1 MMNNLRLYRPLPS
14 LLSMLVLVLAAGC
27 ATPSAA
33 PTVFDLGLLPVSS
46 QTASSA
52 VLPPLAL
59 AEPGGPAALES
70 PMMLYRLAYAN
81 DLQPRAFAQSRW
93 SMAPAQLLGQR
104 FKARLGQNASAV
116 ISAVD
121 GATNVPVVRI
131 ETDDFTQVFDTPTHS
146 VGLVTLRVAVFNG
159 RLLVAQKSFTQQR
172 PSASADAAGGARALA
187 DASDA
192 LISEVINWLGSLPLA
207 RR

>member
-1 MMNNLRLYRPLPS
+1 MRIFAAI
-14 LLSMLVLVLAAGC
+14 LLCFAVLLTTGC
-27 ATPSAA
+27 ATPAA
-33 PTVFDLGLLPVSS
+33 PPTVYDLGTLPPVSPGAKGVS
-46 QTASSA
+46 
-52 VLPPLAL
+52 LPPLAL
-59 AEPGGPAALES
+59 AEPGGPVALDS

-81 DLQPRAFAQSRW
+81 DLQPRAFTQSRW

-104 FKARLGQNASAV
+104 FKARLGQSASAV

-146 VGLVTLRVAVFNG
+146 IGQVTLRVAVFNG
-159 RLLVAQKSFTQQR
+159 RLLLTQKSFTQQR

-192 LISEVINWLGSLPLA
+192 LITDVINWLASVPLG